1 MDDADDTE
9 GNAHPLDMEAIGA
22 APSRYHLAGRIRQ
35 GCDGP
40 ETLGDASMRLVSRM
54 MRSRKAG
61 ARLLPRATDRAR
73 LTPELSFG

>member
-9 GNAHPLDMEAIGA
+9 GNAHPFDMEAIGA

-40 ETLGDASMRLVSRM
+40 ETLGDGFDA
-54 MRSRKAG
+54 
-61 ARLLPRATDRAR
+61 
-73 LTPELSFG
+73 FGI